1 VHTKSFPLFFFLL
14 LLTACTSSVNHWKQ
28 AQLEWAQ
35 KDYLGAIIELNT
47 CLRNKQE
54 SDSIYLLRARCY
66 QQIQN
71 DSFAANDYHKALQ
84 LNPRLGE
91 AKLELGRLQ
100 LRANDTTSACKA
112 FRELLHSQ
120 PARITSDAWIEL
132 GRNAYFS
139 DQFPRA
145 IVSMNKAVQSDSS
158 NHMAWYYRGL
168 LYSRFFTPEGETRP
182 AYYPFLD
189 MPRAI
194 HDFSESIRLQSDFAD
209 AWYQRA
215 MVHFNQFDQAQG
227 MRDINEA
234 IRLEPHY
241 SYYYSARAHQLLVA
255 GKDQAALNDYNQAIS
270 LNAQD
275 PEAYLGRAEV
285 FIKLGKKEPALADRV
300 KASQLDKR
308 LMIGQ

>member
-1 VHTKSFPLFFFLL
+1 MHTKSFPLFSFLL
-14 LLTACTSSVNHWKQ
+14 LLTACSSSVNHWKQ
-28 AQLEWAQ
+28 AQVEWEQ

-47 CLRNKQE
+47 CLRDKQE

-71 DSFAANDYHKALQ
+71 DSFAANDFHKALEI
-84 LNPRLGE
+84 NPHLGE

-100 LRANDTTSACKA
+100 LRANDTTAACKA

-145 IVSMNKAVQSDSS
+145 IVSMNKAVQTDSS

-189 MPRAI
+189 MPLAI
-194 HDFSESIRLQSDFAD
+194 HDFSECIRLQPDFAD

-215 MVHFNQFDQAQG
+215 MVHFNQFNHVQG

-234 IRLEPHY
+234 IHLEPHY
-241 SYYYSARAHQLLVA
+241 SYYYSARAHQFFVA
-255 GKDQAALNDYNQAIS
+255 GNTQSALNDYASAIS
-270 LNAQD
+270 YNALD
-275 PEAYLGRAEV
+275 PETFIGRAEV
-285 FIKLGKKEPALADRV
+285 WEKMGQKEKAKSDRMAAA
-300 KASQLDKR
+300 KILLSAQSTK
-308 LMIGQ
+308 